1 MYRKSPLIFLGM
13 LSVALGGIAS
23 AADAATWYW
32 SNGSKCQVSDH
43 PPAFELAHTRALG
56 GRIVAKGARTEI
68 VLPQLEAYKPLM
80 QKGFHF
86 VFFKNEKACGQYL
99 QDQARIKAD
108 EQRAHQEY
116 EDELKKK

>member
-1 MYRKSPLIFLGM
+1 MDRKSPLIVLGI
-13 LSVALGGIAS
+13 LCAALGGIAS

-43 PPAFELAHTRALG
+43 SPAFELAHTRALG

-86 VFFKNEKACGQYL
+86 VFFANEKACGQYL
-99 QDQARIKAD
+99 QEQARIKAD